1 VLPGF
6 KPQQI
11 YMLKNFFF
19 NQLFCDSPEAWQIY
33 IQDPAS
39 SALEGMIYF
48 HNYLMFFLLIIGI
61 AVVWFLLEIIRHFTF
76 NKDKKPSLFTHSNV
90 LEIVWTVV
98 PSFVLLL
105 IAVPSFSLL
114 YSLDDLIDPFLTLK
128 IVGHQWYWSYEI
140 SDPLHLDSAVF
151 RQGVTID
158 SYLKST
164 SELQKGSYRLLE
176 TDRRLVLP
184 VESHIRLMVSSTDVL
199 HSATVPSF
207 GFKVDACPG
216 RVSEASLFIKR
227 TGTFYGQ
234 CSEICGVNH
243 GFMPIVVEAVTK
255 KEFLAWYASKIEAG
269 ASTPILNSPDL
280 PKEAYLITA
289 FCVVIF
295 YTFLVQYINSW

>member
-1 VLPGF
+1 
-6 KPQQI
+6 
-11 YMLKNFFF
+11 
-19 NQLFCDSPEAWQIY
+19 
-33 IQDPAS
+33 
-39 SALEGMIYF
+39 
-48 HNYLMFFLLIIGI
+48 MFFLLIIGI

-76 NKDKKPSLFTHSNV
+76 NKDKKPSLFTHSNT

-140 SDPLHLDSAVF
+140 SDPLHLDSTVF

-227 TGTFYGQ
+227 TGTFFGQ

-269 ASTPILNSPDL
+269 APTPILDSSDG
-280 PKEAYLITA
+280 PKVTDHAEEITGSSSVHDVTAYEKLCEITA
-289 FCVVIF
+289 FCIVIL
-295 YTFLVQYINSW
+295 YVLILQSIED